1 MEPWLSRV
9 QHLRR
14 KHLSP
19 PSESQLVLAAL
30 ATLLGSIV
38 LSMSAPLEA
47 PSLLASLCR
56 RLGLI
61 TRAQP
66 SPASL
71 PRCVKDT
78 SRQGGGVQ
86 RLPVQSGRRG
96 RALAAS
102 DQGLLGVA
110 SGSSQRAGGGVQDS
124 TQSLLSRRSIRGDRK
139 RGVSFVCLSP
149 IHGWGCEGPAGR
161 QGRLPISP
169 HPQPSRHLEPRSIAP
184 MGIACTQVQGRL
196 GRGRE
201 EQPRH
206 DLPPGLR
213 EQRGRGLL
221 YALC

>member
-1 MEPWLSRV
+1 MGCSACQCRV
-9 QHLRR
+9 EDGAELR
-14 KHLSP
+14 
-19 PSESQLVLAAL
+19 
-30 ATLLGSIV
+30 LLQIKVCSGWHQG
-38 LSMSAPLEA
+38 A
-47 PSLLASLCR
+47 PS
-56 RLGLI
+56 G
-61 TRAQP
+61 
-66 SPASL
+66 
-71 PRCVKDT
+71 K
-78 SRQGGGVQ
+78 G
-86 RLPVQSGRRG
+86 
-96 RALAAS
+96 
-102 DQGLLGVA
+102 
-110 SGSSQRAGGGVQDS
+110 AGYKKES
-124 TQSLLSRRSIRGDRK
+124 TQSLLSHRSIRGDSK

-201 EQPRH
+201 EQPGH

>member
-110 SGSSQRAGGGVQDS
+110 SGSSQREGSGVQEREHAEPVVS
-124 TQSLLSRRSIRGDRK
+124 QVYPWRQQTGGLFCLPQSHS
-139 RGVSFVCLSP
+139 
-149 IHGWGCEGPAGR
+149 
-161 QGRLPISP
+161 
-169 HPQPSRHLEPRSIAP
+169 
-184 MGIACTQVQGRL
+184 RL
-196 GRGRE
+196 GLRGTSRKARTASHF
-201 EQPRH
+201 PTSAALKALGATLHRTH
-206 DLPPGLR
+206 GHRLHPGPGKAG
-213 EQRGRGLL
+213 QGT
-221 YALC
+221 